1 MPSIAGVATEPRI
14 ATFATQ
20 VRFSGE
26 QYDDDQNVFV
36 LGAYGVMDVQV
47 SRAITHNLVGFIS
60 GENIFDEVY
69 DAGRTPIRLVGW
81 PRSFRVGLRVAL
93 R

>member
-1 MPSIAGVATEPRI
+1 MTWTDPRI
-14 ATFATQ
+14 VTAAAQ

-26 QYDDDQNVFV
+26 QYDDDLNLFV
-36 LGAYGVMDVQV
+36 LGAYGVMDAAGEPGDHA
-47 SRAITHNLVGFIS
+47 RAGRLHRRREHLRQ
-60 GENIFDEVY
+60 VY

-81 PRSFRVGLRVAL
+81 PRTFRVGLRVAL